1 MIDSEDTANREKDT
15 RFQLIKNEVIEML
28 KTQVPLMESK
38 VFSLSLSLTLTS
50 FTDLI
55 FRWVSYTMSHIY
67 T

>member
-28 KTQVPLMESK
+28 KTQVPLMESQ
-38 VFSLSLSLTLTS
+38 VPSLSFTLTS

-55 FRWVSYTMSHIY
+55 FKWVSYTMFYVY